1 MPATVSDFHVYLT
14 VVQVIER
21 KRGGFVS
28 LAYKNA
34 RKNNNNKNISSKS
47 ERVNQT
53 GDCSYME
60 RSVYST

>member
-34 RKNNNNKNISSKS
+34 RKNKKNISSKS

-53 GDCSYME
+53 GDCSYMQ
-60 RSVYST
+60 RSAYST

>member
-21 KRGGFVS
+21 KRAGFVS

-34 RKNNNNKNISSKS
+34 RKNNKNISSKS
-47 ERVNQT
+47 DRRLFIYAT
-53 GDCSYME
+53 
-60 RSVYST
+60 

>member
-34 RKNNNNKNISSKS
+34 RKNKKNISSKS

-53 GDCSYME
+53 GDCSYMQ

>member
-34 RKNNNNKNISSKS
+34 RKNNKNISSKS
-47 ERVNQT
+47 DRRLFIYAT
-53 GDCSYME
+53 
-60 RSVYST
+60 

>member
-34 RKNNNNKNISSKS
+34 RKNKNISSKS
-47 ERVNQT
+47 ESQT
-53 GDCSYME
+53 GDCSYTP
-60 RSVYST
+60 RSIYST

>member
-34 RKNNNNKNISSKS
+34 RKHNKNISSKS

-53 GDCSYME
+53 GDCSYMQ

>member
-34 RKNNNNKNISSKS
+34 RKYNKNISSKS

-53 GDCSYME
+53 GDCSYMQ

>member
-34 RKNNNNKNISSKS
+34 RKNNKNKSSKS

-53 GDCSYME
+53 GDCSYMQ